1 MVGITDFFMVSAGIL
16 IFVILFFPLI
26 LKKFVNKK
34 IEKRYNCKLDVEQE
48 ALKYFNFYW
57 YFKYFNPGK
66 TIAMAYLFNS
76 QKMIDKIPSLKAI
89 NYNLKTAPKIEI
101 FICVA
106 CWIIA
111 LIAILCSIL
120 LVILTKGFGV
130 NP

>member
-1 MVGITDFFMVSAGIL
+1 MVGIANFCIYFGVPLFILSA
-16 IFVILFFPLI
+16 FFPLL
-26 LKKFVNKK
+26 LKIFVNNS
-34 IEKRYNCKLDVEQE
+34 IEKRHKCKLNVEQE
-48 ALKYFNFYW
+48 NIRYIFLYSYA
-57 YFKYFNPGK
+57 KYFNPGK